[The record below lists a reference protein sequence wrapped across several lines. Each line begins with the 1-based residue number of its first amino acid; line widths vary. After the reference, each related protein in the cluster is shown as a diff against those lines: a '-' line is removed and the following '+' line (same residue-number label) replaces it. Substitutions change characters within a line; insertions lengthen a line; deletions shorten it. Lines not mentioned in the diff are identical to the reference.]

1 MYFNH
6 TLLNGGEGG
15 EGGCPVNPVLGNY
28 PLIPMGVVILSS
40 IISFKLDV
48 VKIYRQQSL
57 EIGVIVANLE

>member
-1 MYFNH
+1 MYFKH
-6 TLLNGGEGG
+6 TLLNGGGG
-15 EGGCPVNPVLGNY
+15 GAVNPVLGNY